1 MVSEVHREE
10 RWSTRDLTM
19 RWSEP
24 LTGKKITKV
33 KLESRTLKS
42 ELALSSAAAHLV
54 LVRSDQ
60 MTVTLREVTQE
71 DLPIFF
77 EHQLDAEAT
86 RMAAFPSRDRDA
98 FMAHWARIMSK
109 ETNETGILNTI
120 LADDTV
126 AGNVV
131 YWEAAGE
138 PNIAY
143 WLGKTHWGKGI
154 ASAALAQFLTKIE
167 ARPVYAHVAKHN
179 FASIRVLQKCGFQLA
194 REDMCDGDDGEEL
207 VMELRSDRCATA
219 ANKPTKT

>member
-1 MVSEVHREE
+1 
-10 RWSTRDLTM
+10 
-19 RWSEP
+19 
-24 LTGKKITKV
+24 
-33 KLESRTLKS
+33 
-42 ELALSSAAAHLV
+42 
-54 LVRSDQ
+54 

-98 FMAHWARIMSK
+98 FMAHWAKIMS
-109 ETNETGILNTI
+109 NETGILNTI

-126 AGNVV
+126 AGNIV

-138 PNIAY
+138 PNIGY
-143 WLGKTHWGKGI
+143 WLGKAHWGKGI

-194 REDMCDGDDGEEL
+194 REDMCDGEEL
-207 VMELRSDRCATA
+207 VMELRSDRCWWPPINPQKSNHAMERTA
-219 ANKPTKT
+219 DRRTLHF

>member
-1 MVSEVHREE
+1 
-10 RWSTRDLTM
+10 
-19 RWSEP
+19 
-24 LTGKKITKV
+24 
-33 KLESRTLKS
+33 
-42 ELALSSAAAHLV
+42 
-54 LVRSDQ
+54 
-60 MTVTLREVTQE
+60 MTVRLREVDQE
-71 DLPIFF
+71 DLPMFF

-109 ETNETGILNTI
+109 ETNATGILNTI

-138 PNIAY
+138 PNIGY

-179 FASIRVLQKCGFQLA
+179 VASIRVLPKKCGFQPA
-194 REDMCDGDDGEEL
+194 REEMCDGDDVEEL
-207 VMELRSDRCATA
+207 VMELRSGPYAAA
-219 ANKPTKT
+219 ANKPTKPDRYEGCQR

>member
-1 MVSEVHREE
+1 SYRQ
-10 RWSTRDLTM
+10 STPMKRSVEYIITDAANRGPSLSLDL
-19 RWSEP
+19 RACEHHFS
-24 LTGKKITKV
+24 
-33 KLESRTLKS
+33 
-42 ELALSSAAAHLV
+42 LARSLILS

-60 MTVTLREVTQE
+60 MTVTLREVTKE
-71 DLPIFF
+71 DLPTFF

-120 LADDTV
+120 LADETV

-154 ASAALAQFLTKIE
+154 ATAALAQFLTKIE
-167 ARPVYAHVAKHN
+167 ARPVFAHVAKHN
-179 FASIRVLQKCGFQLA
+179 FASIRVLQKCGFQPA
-194 REDMCDGDDGEEL
+194 REDMSDDGEEL
-207 VMELRSDRCATA
+207 VMVLRSDRCATA
-219 ANKPTKT
+219 ANKSTKT

>member
-1 MVSEVHREE
+1 
-10 RWSTRDLTM
+10 
-19 RWSEP
+19 
-24 LTGKKITKV
+24 
-33 KLESRTLKS
+33 
-42 ELALSSAAAHLV
+42 
-54 LVRSDQ
+54 

-143 WLGKTHWGKGI
+143 WLGKKPLGQGDCQWGPGPI
-154 ASAALAQFLTKIE
+154 LEQNTDAASLRACGKAQFRFDTCPAKMRIPTC
-167 ARPVYAHVAKHN
+167 ARGN
-179 FASIRVLQKCGFQLA
+179 
-194 REDMCDGDDGEEL
+194 
-207 VMELRSDRCATA
+207 
-219 ANKPTKT
+219 

>member
-1 MVSEVHREE
+1 MEVLCCE
-10 RWSTRDLTM
+10 RH
-19 RWSEP
+19 P
-24 LTGKKITKV
+24 
-33 KLESRTLKS
+33 ESQHEYDRN
-42 ELALSSAAAHLV
+42 AQPYAAANPAIASRLQSWPLV
-54 LVRSDQ
+54 GRVAELGSLGQNR
-60 MTVTLREVTQE
+60 MTIALREVTKE

-98 FMAHWARIMSK
+98 FMAHWARIMS
-109 ETNETGILNTI
+109 NESGILNTI

-138 PNIAY
+138 PNIGY

-154 ASAALAQFLTKIE
+154 ASAALAQFLIKIE

-179 FASIRVLQKCGFQLA
+179 FASIRVLQKCGFRLA

-207 VMELRSDRCATA
+207 VMELRSDRCGTA

>member
-1 MVSEVHREE
+1 MAADLVVEMSLLVTLYDVESLAGISLGIIFLGFLLFAYFR
-10 RWSTRDLTM
+10 TRLFA
-19 RWSEP
+19 
-24 LTGKKITKV
+24 L
-33 KLESRTLKS
+33 
-42 ELALSSAAAHLV
+42 LALAAAHLL
-54 LVRSDQ
+54 LVDQ

-71 DLPIFF
+71 DLPMFF

-98 FMAHWARIMSK
+98 FMAHWARIIS
-109 ETNETGILNTI
+109 NESGILNTI
-120 LADDTV
+120 LADDAV

-138 PNIAY
+138 PNIGY

-154 ASAALAQFLTKIE
+154 ANAALAQFLTKIE

-194 REDMCDGDDGEEL
+194 REDICDGDDGEEL

>member
-1 MVSEVHREE
+1 MNADSIPTPTRLTKRCSQPRAVSMSCFMFISLGQNR
-10 RWSTRDLTM
+10 
-19 RWSEP
+19 
-24 LTGKKITKV
+24 
-33 KLESRTLKS
+33 
-42 ELALSSAAAHLV
+42 
-54 LVRSDQ
+54 
-60 MTVTLREVTQE
+60 MTVALREGTKE

-143 WLGKTHWGKGI
+143 WLGKTHWG
-154 ASAALAQFLTKIE
+154 
-167 ARPVYAHVAKHN
+167 
-179 FASIRVLQKCGFQLA
+179 
-194 REDMCDGDDGEEL
+194 
-207 VMELRSDRCATA
+207 
-219 ANKPTKT
+219 